1 METPFLHSKLGKLR
15 RKVEHKLISLT
26 TKFEGFT
33 LTKHKITQ
41 KKNLWEFLQHTNWG
55 HNLRDTGYIT
65 FKYNTQY
72 CSEQS
77 KRLLKRQTPS

>member
-15 RKVEHKLISLT
+15 RKVEHKLIFLT

-41 KKNLWEFLQHTNWG
+41 KKKFVRVFATH
-55 HNLRDTGYIT
+55 
-65 FKYNTQY
+65 
-72 CSEQS
+72 
-77 KRLLKRQTPS
+77 